1 MKNKNIVRYKYEDA
15 IRMTNLSDVGN
26 ALLFFVFCI
35 GGLSI
40 ISSSFHAQICGL
52 TALLFFVIKQNYDW
66 RNVSLNWLLVGL
78 YLTLF
83 IIEVI
88 KAGIPDMQLDNSFG
102 KGILLNV
109 FIGMAPEI
117 YICLRLLFVI
127 PLVKII
133 FIEKPTVFGTKS

>member
-1 MKNKNIVRYKYEDA
+1 MKNKNIIRYKFEDA
-15 IRMTNLSDVGN
+15 VRMTNLSDVGN

-40 ISSSFHAQICGL
+40 VWGSFHAQMCGL

-66 RNVSLNWLLVGL
+66 RNVSLNWLLVGV

-83 IIEVI
+83 IVEVV

-109 FIGMAPEI
+109 LLGMAPEI

-133 FIEKPTVFGTKS
+133 FTEKPSIFESKS